1 MTEHKPELKELLSK
15 GNSAAWDKNWNDAA
29 VYYQQVL
36 DIAPDNFKALT
47 NIGLAYY
54 EMREFQEALNAY
66 SSAVSL
72 DADDPAP
79 YEKMFLIFK
88 DMGQSSDAVKY
99 ALRAAESH
107 LKNEDIQKAIENWK
121 RVNEIDIQNIKA
133 HARLGMVYERLGKFK
148 LAVSEYINTA
158 SLLQFTGNNEKA
170 AESIER
176 ALQCSPDNII
186 ALRAKEILHQGRQL
200 PLPEPIVKDPGEEI
214 ILGADL
220 LEAPKPPE
228 PTVYEN
234 PIVEAVDKAMV
245 ELAEA
250 LFEEQIQ
257 VKGEKVN
264 QGRDLDSAL
273 SWNAEGDPG
282 LTDDSMVK
290 LHVSQAIEHY
300 STGNEKE
307 AAGHIKSAIDDGY
320 SNPAAYFLLGFLFTN
335 LGRMESS
342 SRWLTKS
349 VAHADYALASRL
361 LPANYYSSTDMWN
374 EASKEYL
381 EALRIADT
389 SLVDKD
395 DVEDLIHL
403 YEVMMDD
410 LEQQEGDEAYI
421 EMSKHI
427 EDMLLRPNWRETLTD
442 LRAKGSLE
450 DGVLLPQ
457 IDALLDDRRS
467 QIMSVHRDIQNLA
480 KDGYYGAAMEKA
492 FFALR
497 SAPSFLPLH
506 VTIGD
511 ILVDQNKL
519 SGAVTKYLAV
529 ADVYAV
535 QGKTERAL
543 VMLRKV
549 IDLQPMN
556 IEIRQRQIDLLEEFG
571 KKEEAIQEYINLAE
585 VFFPLA
591 ELDSARTSYS
601 RALALAKTISD
612 DGDDGGW
619 RMKLLLKLAD
629 IDIQRL
635 DWESAIETF
644 EEICDISPRYE
655 KASVSIVDL
664 NFRLGNKTP
673 AEKEISRYIM
683 LFDPESEADNVRDYL
698 ILLKEEVSNEDY
710 IFRQLAAHYQK
721 LGQTELA
728 ITELDGLGDMLLE
741 AGNKGA
747 AVEVIQEIVNLNPP
761 NIEAYQKLLGQLQA

>member
-1 MTEHKPELKELLSK
+1 MTEQNPEIKELISK
-15 GNSAAWDKNWNDAA
+15 GNSAAWEKNWNDAA

-36 DIAPDNFKALT
+36 DIDPDNFKALT

-66 SSAVSL
+66 GSAVSL

-88 DMGQSSDAVKY
+88 DMGQPPDAVKY

-121 RVNEIDIQNIKA
+121 RVIEIDIQNIKA

-200 PLPEPIVKDPGEEI
+200 PLPEPVVKDPNEEI
-214 ILGADL
+214 IPGADQ
-220 LEAPKPPE
+220 LEAPKPLE
-228 PTVYEN
+228 PIVYEN
-234 PIVEAVDKAMV
+234 PIVEAVDKALV

-257 VKGEKVN
+257 IKGERVN

-282 LTDDSMVK
+282 MTDDSLLK

-300 STGNEKE
+300 STGDEKE

-320 SNPAAYFLLGFLFTN
+320 SNPASYFLLGYLFTN
-335 LGRMESS
+335 LDRMESA

-361 LPANYYSSTDMWN
+361 LLANYYSSTDMWTD
-374 EASKEYL
+374 ASKEYL

-389 SLVDKD
+389 SLVEKE

-427 EDMLLRPNWRETLTD
+427 EEMLLRPNWRETLTK

-467 QIMSVHRDIQNLA
+467 QIMGVHKDIQNLA

-519 SGAVTKYLAV
+519 SGAITKYLAV

-543 VMLRKV
+543 MMLRKV

-556 IEIRQRQIDLLEEFG
+556 IEIRQRQIDLLEEYG

-591 ELDSARTSYS
+591 ELDSARTAYS
-601 RALALAKTISD
+601 RALALARTIS
-612 DGDDGGW
+612 DDGGW
-619 RMKLLLKLAD
+619 RMNLLLKLAD

-644 EEICDISPRYE
+644 EDICEIFPRNE

-664 NFRLGNKTP
+664 NFRLGNNTP
-673 AEKEISRYIM
+673 AENEISRYVM
-683 LFDPESEADNVRDYL
+683 LFDPESEAENVREYL
-698 ILLKEEVSNEDY
+698 ILLKEELPNEDY
-710 IFRQLAAHYQK
+710 IVRQLAAHYQK
-721 LGQTELA
+721 LGQSELA
-728 ITELDGLGDMLLE
+728 ISELDGLGDMLLE

-747 AVEVIQEIVNLNPP
+747 AVEVIQEIINLNPP
-761 NIEAYQKLLGQLQA
+761 NIEDYQKLLGQLQA

>member
-1 MTEHKPELKELLSK
+1 MTEQNPELKELLSK
-15 GNSAAWDKNWNDAA
+15 GNSAAWDRNWNDAA
-29 VYYQQVL
+29 VYYQQAL
-36 DIAPDNFKALT
+36 DIDPDNFKALT

-54 EMREFQEALNAY
+54 EMREYQEALNAY
-66 SSAVSL
+66 GTAVAL
-72 DADDPAP
+72 NADDPAP

-88 DMGQSSDAVKY
+88 DMGLQPDAVKY

-121 RVNEIDIQNIKA
+121 RILEIDIQNIKA

-200 PLPEPIVKDPGEEI
+200 PLPEPIVKESGEEI
-214 ILGADL
+214 VPDVERLG
-220 LEAPKPPE
+220 APKPPE
-228 PTVYEN
+228 PIVYDN

-250 LFEEQIQ
+250 LFEEQIHA
-257 VKGEKVN
+257 KGEKVD

-273 SWNAEGDPG
+273 SWNVDGDSG
-282 LTDDSMVK
+282 MTDDSLLK
-290 LHVSQAIEHY
+290 LHVSQAIEHH
-300 STGNEKE
+300 SAGNEKE
-307 AAGHIKSAIDDGY
+307 AADHIKSAIDDGY
-320 SNPAAYFLLGFLFTN
+320 SNPAAYFILGYLYSN
-335 LGRMESS
+335 LSRMESS

-361 LPANYYSSTDMWN
+361 LLANQYSRTDMWT
-374 EASKEYL
+374 EASREYL

-389 SLVDKD
+389 SLVDKEN
-395 DVEDLIHL
+395 VEDLIHL

-410 LEQQEGDEAYI
+410 LEQREGDEAFI

-427 EDMLLRPNWRETLTD
+427 EEILLRPNWRETLTD
-442 LRAKGSLE
+442 LRAKGRPE

-467 QIMSVHRDIQNLA
+467 QIMGVHKDIQNLA

-511 ILVDQNKL
+511 ILVDQNKI

-529 ADVYAV
+529 ADVYTV

-543 VMLRKV
+543 TMLQKV
-549 IDLQPMN
+549 IDLEPMN
-556 IEIRQRQIDLLEEFG
+556 IEIRQRQIDLLEEYG

-591 ELDSARTSYS
+591 ELDSARTAFS
-601 RALALAKTISD
+601 RALALAKTVSD
-612 DGDDGGW
+612 EGGW
-619 RMKLLLKLAD
+619 RLKLLHKLAD

-635 DWESAIETF
+635 DWDSAIETF
-644 EEICDISPRYE
+644 QEICEGSPHNE
-655 KASVSIVDL
+655 KASISIVDL
-664 NFRLGNKTP
+664 NFRLGNNQA
-673 AEKEISRYIM
+673 AEEEIDRYLM
-683 LFDPESEADNVRDYL
+683 LFDPESETKNAREYL
-698 ILLKEEVSNEDY
+698 LKLKEEMPGKEY
-710 IFRQLAAHYQK
+710 IIRQLVAHYQK
-721 LGQTELA
+721 QGQIDKA
-728 ITELDGLGDMLLE
+728 ISELDSLGEMMLE
-741 AGNKGA
+741 SGNKSA
-747 AVEVIQEIVNLNPP
+747 ALNIIQDIITLNPP

>member
-1 MTEHKPELKELLSK
+1 MTEQNLELKELLSK

-29 VYYQQVL
+29 VYYQQAL
-36 DIAPDNFKALT
+36 DIDPDNFKALT

-66 SSAVSL
+66 GSAVAI

-88 DMGQSSDAVKY
+88 DMGQPLDAVKY

-107 LKNEDIQKAIENWK
+107 LKNEDIQKAVENWK
-121 RVNEIDIQNIKA
+121 RVIEIDIQNIKA

-200 PLPEPIVKDPGEEI
+200 PLPEPIVKEPGEEI
-214 ILGADL
+214 IPGADQ

-257 VKGEKVN
+257 IKSEKVN

-273 SWNAEGDPG
+273 SWNAEGDPD
-282 LTDDSMVK
+282 LTDDSLLK
-290 LHVSQAIEHY
+290 LHVSHAIEHY

-320 SNPAAYFLLGFLFTN
+320 SNPAAYFLLGYLFTN
-335 LGRMESS
+335 LGRMESA

-349 VAHADYALASRL
+349 VAHADFALASRL
-361 LPANYYSSTDMWN
+361 LLANYYSSTDMWAD
-374 EASKEYL
+374 ASKEYL

-389 SLVDKD
+389 SLVDKE

-427 EDMLLRPNWRETLTD
+427 EDMLLRPNWRETISD
-442 LRAKGSLE
+442 LRAKGRLE

-467 QIMSVHRDIQNLA
+467 QIMGVHKDIQDLA
-480 KDGYYGAAMEKA
+480 KGGFYGAAMEKA

-556 IEIRQRQIDLLEEFG
+556 IEIRQRQIDLLEEYG

-591 ELDSARTSYS
+591 ELDSARTAYS

-612 DGDDGGW
+612 DGGW
-619 RMKLLLKLAD
+619 RMLLLLKLAD
-629 IDIQRL
+629 IDVQRL
-635 DWESAIETF
+635 DWDSAIETF
-644 EEICDISPRYE
+644 EDICDISPRNE
-655 KASVSIVDL
+655 KASIFIVDL

-673 AEKEISRYIM
+673 AENEINRYIM
-683 LFDPESEADNVRDYL
+683 LFDSKSEAENVGEYL
-698 ILLKEEVSNEDY
+698 IALKAEIPNESY
-710 IFRQLAAHYQK
+710 IVRQLVAHYHN

-728 ITELDGLGDMLLE
+728 ISELDGLGDMLLE
-741 AGNKGA
+741 AGDEGA
-747 AVEVIQEIVNLNPP
+747 AVDVIQEIINLNPP